1 MISFVVLKVDDVR
14 FLIEDYLKNEVH
26 IIFKK
31 WRGKFIIHYD
41 NTKQQPTIAD
51 CCKYFRITNDDIQA
65 FRITNPKGQI

>member
-41 NTKQQPTIAD
+41 NTKQQPTEAD
-51 CCKYFRITNDDIQA
+51 CCVVLCILWREEVATRLPCVA
-65 FRITNPKGQI
+65 G